1 MDNSATVE
9 VSRDDVIK
17 FLDHFK
23 IPYEKIDLTQ

>member
-1 MDNSATVE
+1 MDNTATIE
-9 VSRDDVIK
+9 IKKDDVIK

>member
-1 MDNSATVE
+1 MDNTATIE
-9 VSRDDVIK
+9 IEKGDVFK